1 MPILLYY
8 VIFEIGSAKRIMA
21 LEPECQVYTVNLYDE
36 RERDFV
42 IIVTTRANVEN
53 VNKNIDFILFG

>member
-1 MPILLYY
+1 
-8 VIFEIGSAKRIMA
+8 MA